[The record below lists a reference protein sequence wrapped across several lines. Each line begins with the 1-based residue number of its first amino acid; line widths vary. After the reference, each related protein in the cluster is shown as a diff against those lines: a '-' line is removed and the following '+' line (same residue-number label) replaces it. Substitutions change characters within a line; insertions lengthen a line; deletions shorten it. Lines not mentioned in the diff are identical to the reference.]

1 MVAPS
6 AQQLV
11 LIVDDEEVYRLSVAD
26 GLARYAE
33 HFRTIAVGDGPTALE
48 IIAKHNPSLVVSDIR
63 MPRMDGIELLL
74 TSRKLYPNVP
84 FILVSAFFSESLER
98 SARMFGA
105 VRILHKP
112 LDLDAL
118 VAAVFE
124 VLRSNEGSQSEMS
137 DGFLPAFSL
146 PGFLQLVAMEQ
157 KTCCLGLR
165 DTIGRTGTLWLEQG
179 RLIDATQGEAQG
191 SAAALRLLTWTN
203 PDITLQ
209 PYQRSRDPRITEG
222 LNFLLMEA
230 ARLRDDAESDDPERR
245 ENARS
250 ALGMDEVPGPSPV
263 EPPLE
268 PEKTV
273 ARQNTVQRNA
283 PTKENPMSGMEDV
296 LKKLQDISGF
306 MAAGV
311 FTPDGEMIAG
321 VANAGVSIAEI
332 GALAND
338 VLLKAQKAT
347 DIMNVGRGNF
357 VTINAP
363 RAVLLVRCLNENT
376 DFQASEPGRA
386 HIHCAVLLEADG
398 NVGMAKMQLEKTM
411 QNLAPHAR

>member
-33 HFRTIAVGDGPTALE
+33 HFRTIAVGDGPTALDL
-48 IIAKHNPSLVVSDIR
+48 IAKHNPSLVVSDIR

-118 VAAVFE
+118 VAAVFD
-124 VLRSNEGSQSEMS
+124 VLRSNEGSQSAMS

-165 DTIGRTGTLWLEQG
+165 DSTGRTGTLWLEQG
-179 RLIDATQGEAQG
+179 RLIDATQGDVQG
-191 SAAALRLLTWTN
+191 SAAALRMLTWTN

-209 PYQRSRDPRITEG
+209 PYQRSREPRITEG

-230 ARLRDDAESDDPERR
+230 ARLRDDAESEEPELRG
-245 ENARS
+245 NAR
-250 ALGMDEVPGPSPV
+250 ATLGMVDAPSPSPV
-263 EPPLE
+263 ELATE
-268 PEKTV
+268 STV
-273 ARQNTVQRNA
+273 ARQNTEQRNA
-283 PTKENPMSGMEDV
+283 PTEENPMSGMEDV

-321 VANAGVSIAEI
+321 IANAGVSIAEI

-363 RAVLLVRCLNENT
+363 RAILLVRCLNENT

-386 HIHCAVLLEADG
+386 HVHCAVLLEADG